1 MAYSSS
7 QKMSKKEMK
16 KKKVTKKDL
25 TDDPPSPPAT
35 KAPPKPSKK
44 TEGKILT
51 PEQKEDLKKHM
62 AEHSD
67 VKDMDSMEKRSH
79 RMKMM
84 ARMRKGMTIA
94 EAHKD
99 IV

>member
-16 KKKVTKKDL
+16 KQGKTKQDL
-25 TDDPPSPPAT
+25 EDDPPSPPAT
-35 KAPPKPSKK
+35 KAAKKPTKK
-44 TEGKILT
+44 REGKPMT
-51 PEQKEDLKKHM
+51 TEQKADLAKHM
-62 AEHSD
+62 AEHKK
-67 VKDMDSMEKRSH
+67 VKDLSTSEKRSH

-84 ARMRKGMTIA
+84 VRMRKGMTLS

-99 IV
+99 IA

>member
-16 KKKVTKKDL
+16 RKGLTKQDL
-25 TDDPPSPPAT
+25 EKEPDPPKTPA
-35 KAPPKPSKK
+35 SKK
-44 TEGKILT
+44 PIKKREGKPMT
-51 PEQKEDLKKHM
+51 PEQKEQLSKHM
-62 AEHSD
+62 AEHTD
-67 VKDMDSMEKRSH
+67 IKDLSSSEKRSH

-84 ARMRKGMTIA
+84 VRMRKGMTLS

-99 IV
+99 IS

>member
-7 QKMSKKEMK
+7 QKMSKKQMK
-16 KKKVTKKDL
+16 MKGIKPPDPD
-25 TDDPPSPPAT
+25 DDPPSPPAT
-35 KAPPKPSKK
+35 KAPKKPRKK
-44 TEGKILT
+44 TEGNPMT
-51 PEQKEDLKKHM
+51 TEQKSQLSKHM

-67 VKDMDSMEKRSH
+67 IKDLGTSEKRSH

-84 ARMRKGMTIA
+84 VRMRKGMSVS

-99 IV
+99 I

>member
-16 KKKVTKKDL
+16 RKGITKQDL
-25 TDDPPSPPAT
+25 QTEPDPPKTPA
-35 KAPPKPSKK
+35 SKK
-44 TEGKILT
+44 PIKKREGKPMT
-51 PEQKEDLKKHM
+51 TEQKADLAKHM
-62 AEHSD
+62 AEHKE
-67 VKDMDSMEKRSH
+67 VKDLSTSEKRSH

-84 ARMRKGMTIA
+84 VRMRKGMTLS

-99 IV
+99 IS